1 MNVHLEKAIH
11 WIYCN
16 RNFFSPLKGKN
27 MPIRVKM
34 FAELQLALLII
45 DKKLL
50 NNSAAKEFDIL
61 CDFSEN
67 ILNSPEYY
75 EYILAFPDCF
85 RLYGSSAIY
94 YLSHR
99 HSEILINVIN
109 KAIPF
114 IKYNECEMEHYSK
127 MDLEHLIMMANK
139 NTNHNILNELYKGSI
154 LDSNL
159 DLAFFSRIEEYKLT
173 HSIFYYT
180 DFGKNENIPSG
191 VFDKLEH
198 ALLTMGYRSYLK
210 NDMDL
215 LGEYIMCLC
224 FLHSK
229 NNFLDTL
236 FNKYISNQKHDGSFS
251 GPQAPDLIKYSQG
264 IKGLFNH
271 HKKIILDNYHV
282 TFVSVMAITLY
293 ILNSK

>member
-1 MNVHLEKAIH
+1 MNTYLEKAIH

-16 RNFFSPLKGKN
+16 RAYFSPLKGKN

-45 DKKLL
+45 DRNLL
-50 NNSAAKEFDIL
+50 NTTAAKEFDTL
-61 CDFSEN
+61 CDFSEK
-67 ILNSPEYY
+67 ILTSPAYY
-75 EYILAFPDCF
+75 ELILAFPDCF

-99 HSEILINVIN
+99 HNKILNDVIN
-109 KAIPF
+109 QALPF
-114 IKYNECEMEHYSK
+114 IKYNESEMESYSK
-127 MDLEHLIMMANK
+127 MDLEHLIMMAIKDN
-139 NTNHNILNELYKGSI
+139 NHSLFDELYKESI
-154 LDSNL
+154 LNSSL

-180 DFGKNENIPSG
+180 DFGKNKNIPLD
-191 VFDKLEH
+191 VFYKLEH
-198 ALLTMGYRSYLK
+198 SLLTMGYRSYLK

-229 NNFLDTL
+229 NDFLNIL
-236 FNKYISNQKHDGSFS
+236 FNKYISKQKKNGSFS

-264 IKGLFNH
+264 FKGLFNH
-271 HKKIILDNYHV
+271 HKKVILDDYHV